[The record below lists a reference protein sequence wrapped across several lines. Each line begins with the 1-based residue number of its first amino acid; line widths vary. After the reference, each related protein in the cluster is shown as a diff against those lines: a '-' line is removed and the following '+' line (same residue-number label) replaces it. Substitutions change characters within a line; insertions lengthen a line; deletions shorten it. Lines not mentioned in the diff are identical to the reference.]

1 MQRLYRPGKSFR
13 VLVYAEFN
21 HLVHACYDGQIMCD
35 KYERAVFKA
44 FKQRAEKVARR
55 FSVKAGSWFIEKQN
69 GGRRCECEG
78 DEQPLTLTA

>member
-1 MQRLYRPGKSFR
+1 MQRLYRPGNPFVYD

-44 FKQRAEKVARR
+44 FKQRAEKVARC
-55 FSVKAGSWFIEKQN
+55 FSVKAGGWLIKN
-69 GGRRCECEG
+69 
-78 DEQPLTLTA
+78 